1 MEDQHTIISTKPS
14 EISDI
19 SNKFLKIISEIIQ
32 EEGLSREMMVEVR
45 ERGYGYELM
54 IRRNHPFLTV
64 CTFIIEPGPKIYY
77 LSCLGYKRLVKDFEE
92 LIEISI
98 DNIYYVVKRD
108 CL

>member
-32 EEGLSREMMVEVR
+32 EEGLSGEMIVEVR

-77 LSCLGYKRLVKDFEE
+77 RCIGNKRLVKNFEE